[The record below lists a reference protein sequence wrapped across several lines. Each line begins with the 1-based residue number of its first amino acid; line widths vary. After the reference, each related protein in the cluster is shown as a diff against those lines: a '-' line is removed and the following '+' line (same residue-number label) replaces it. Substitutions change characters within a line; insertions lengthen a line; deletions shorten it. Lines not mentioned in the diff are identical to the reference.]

1 MSIYVLLGQR
11 LHLQPGPGVQRL
23 SVFLLARLYGSSHPG
38 CRERVVSSEVSFLYW
53 AMGSP
58 STVTQKLSE
67 QS

>member
-38 CRERVVSSEVSFLYW
+38 CRERVVSSEVSFFVLGY
-53 AMGSP
+53 GKP
-58 STVTQKLSE
+58 IYCHPETV
-67 QS
+67 